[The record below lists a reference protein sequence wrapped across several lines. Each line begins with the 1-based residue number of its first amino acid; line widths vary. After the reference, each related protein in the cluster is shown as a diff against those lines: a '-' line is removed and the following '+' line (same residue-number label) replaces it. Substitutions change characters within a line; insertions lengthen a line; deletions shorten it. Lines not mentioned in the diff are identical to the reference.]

1 MIQMMAR
8 RQYLSCAILTALLLF
23 PSTCVLAQAPQP
35 APTPQRERELP
46 KPTNLQ
52 VLPKDI
58 SSQDLKATMHG
69 FTGSLGV
76 HCTFCHVQN
85 AETHHPD
92 FASDAKP
99 EKSSARIM
107 IRMTQEINAK
117 YLAQIPEHG
126 DKKRMNVSCGTC
138 HRGSS
143 TPTEFIPPPENHA
156 PPPPPK

>member
-1 MIQMMAR
+1 MIRTAR
-8 RQYLSCAILTALLLF
+8 RHYLSCAILAASLLF
-23 PSTCVLAQAPQP
+23 SSICVLAQPAQP
-35 APTPQRERELP
+35 APTPPQERELP

-58 SSQDLKATMHG
+58 SSQDLKAAMRG

-76 HCTFCHVQN
+76 HCTFCHEQK
-85 AETHHPD
+85 AGTHHPD

-117 YLAQIPEHG
+117 YLAQIPKHA
-126 DKKRMNVSCGTC
+126 DKKRMKVGCGTC

-143 TPTEFIPPPENHA
+143 TPTEFIPPPEKHGPI
-156 PPPPPK
+156 PPQK